1 MMRLGVAVILW
12 CGLWL
17 PPLRGVLEAD
27 MATHMAVQLPLLA
40 FVGVLLAPA
49 VGRYEPRWLTEAD
62 WLGIPGLVL
71 VLFSTSYWMLPLALD
86 GALSDWR
93 IEAAKFLSLPL
104 AVGLPL
110 GLSWRRMPPVGRGF
124 VIANVISKLGAAGG
138 LFLAAPVRLC
148 AYYRLDQQTEAG
160 WLLVGIAVTLAVAAF
175 LFVFCGW
182 SWPLAGGS
190 VRPVATTELL
200 STPAPSWD
208 SLSLKP

>member
-1 MMRLGVAVILW
+1 MKRLCAAAILW

-17 PPLRGVLEAD
+17 PPAHGGLEGD

-40 FVGVLLAPA
+40 AVGVLLVPA
-49 VGRYEPRWLTEAD
+49 VSSYEPRWLAEAD

-93 IEAAKFLSLPL
+93 TEVAKFLSLPL

-124 VIANVISKLGAAGG
+124 VVANVISKLAAAGG
-138 LFLAAPVRLC
+138 LYLAAPVRLC
-148 AYYRLDQQTEAG
+148 AYYRLDQQAEAG
-160 WLLVGIAVTLAVAAF
+160 WVLLGIAVALALGAF
-175 LFVFCGW
+175 LIVFCGW
-182 SWPLAGGS
+182 SWPPSADPSQPGG
-190 VRPVATTELL
+190 
-200 STPAPSWD
+200 
-208 SLSLKP
+208 KPRWQLG